1 MKNKFPKRI
10 LAICTAAL
18 TAFCTMFGAGVHGA
32 STQDIAVYTGR
43 AVVAVFNYGLTV
55 TVTMDDDNIRSI
67 TAEHDTE
74 GYAPTNDMFWNWA
87 VNGNNGMPSP
97 LEQIVQTQS
106 TENID
111 VVSGATYT
119 CLALVEAVNDALS
132 SIPEP
137 TPTPEP
143 TQEPTPEPEP
153 EPTPEP
159 TYAPGDVDG
168 DGSVTITD
176 SVLAVRNSLGIVELT
191 DAQIAAADVNGDGA
205 VTIADAV
212 RILRMS
218 IGLA

>member
-10 LAICTAAL
+10 LALCTAAL
-18 TAFCTMFGAGVHGA
+18 TFLCVMLGASVLGGA
-32 STQDIAVYTGR
+32 STREIAVYTGR
-43 AVVAVFNYGLTV
+43 AVVAVFDYGLTV
-55 TVTMDDDNIRSI
+55 TVTMDDDYIQSI

-74 GYAPTNDMFWNWA
+74 GYSPSNNMFWDWA

-111 VVSGATYT
+111 VVSGATFT
-119 CLALVEAVNDALS
+119 CLALVEAVNDALA

-137 TPTPEP
+137 TPEP
-143 TQEPTPEPEP
+143 TSEP

-159 TYAPGDVDG
+159 TYDLGDVDG

-176 SVLAVRNSLGIVELT
+176 SVLAVRNSLCLIELT

-218 IGLA
+218 LELA